1 MSDSAILEAV
11 DRLRAHPAYQA
22 AEALRRST
30 VGSAAAMAR
39 AHPGSDEFR
48 AVVLLISTWETI
60 ALMVNTVKKKGS
72 LYGTLPVCHM
82 YRELQ
87 AAIKQLGSAVKTE
100 ELEKLYKDYDAW
112 LKTQDLRAEY
122 VSALCG
128 GLHARFG

>member
-1 MSDSAILEAV
+1 MSDAAILAAI
-11 DRLRAHPAYQA
+11 DGLRAHPAYQA
-22 AEALRRST
+22 AEALRRGT
-30 VGSAAAMAR
+30 VGSAAAMVR

-60 ALMVNTVKKKGS
+60 ALMMSAVKKKGPI
-72 LYGTLPVCHM
+72 YGTLPVCHM

-112 LKTQDLRAEY
+112 LKAQDLKPEY